1 MLGVAVPSLKA
12 GGGRVA
18 VGGRRR
24 PLARGREGAVR
35 ASCPHLPGRSCWR
48 PRVPPRRPRDMPEE
62 AGFPPAK
69 RFRPGSGPPSR
80 AGSFRPGGRVVMLL
94 TPGSGG
100 KGGGGRR
107 QQPPLVQPSVSPYP
121 EAVELQRRSLPIFQ
135 ARGQLLAQLRN
146 LDCAVLIGE
155 TGSGKTTQI
164 PQYLY
169 EAGISRQGI
178 IAVTQPRRVAA
189 ISLATRVSDEKRTV
203 LGKLV
208 GYTVRFDDVTSEDTK
223 IKFLTDGMLL
233 REAISDSM
241 LRKYS
246 CVILDEAHER
256 TIHTDVL
263 FGVVKTAQKKRKEL
277 GKLPLKVIVM
287 SATMD
292 VDLFSQYF
300 NGAPVLYLEGR
311 QHPIQVFYTKQP
323 QHDYLHAALVSVFQ
337 IHQEAPSS
345 QDILVF
351 LTGQEEIEAMSK
363 TCRDIAKHLPDG
375 CPSMVVLPLYAS
387 LPYAQQLRVFQG
399 APKGYRKVIISTNI
413 AETSIT
419 ITGIKYVV
427 DTGMVKAKK
436 YNPDSGLEVLAV
448 QRVSKTQAWQ
458 RTGRAG
464 REDSGI
470 CYRLYTEEEFE
481 KFEKMTMPEIQR
493 CNLAS
498 VMLQL
503 LAMKVPNVLTFDFM
517 SKPSPDHIQA
527 AIAQLDLLGA
537 LEHKEDQLTLTPI
550 GRKMAAFPLEP
561 KFAKTILLSPKFH
574 CTEEILTIV
583 SLLSVDSVLH
593 NPPSRREEVQGVRKK
608 FISSEGD
615 HITLLN
621 IYRTFKN
628 TGGNKEWCK
637 ENFVNSKNMTLV
649 TEVRAQLR
657 DICLKKQMSMPILS
671 SRGDMESIR
680 RCLAHSLFM
689 STAELQP
696 DGTYATTDTHQPVA
710 IHPSSVLFHCKPAC
724 VVYTELLHTNKC
736 YMRDLCVVDA
746 EWLYEAAPEYFRRK
760 LRTAKS

>member
-1 MLGVAVPSLKA
+1 
-12 GGGRVA
+12 
-18 VGGRRR
+18 
-24 PLARGREGAVR
+24 
-35 ASCPHLPGRSCWR
+35 
-48 PRVPPRRPRDMPEE
+48 
-62 AGFPPAK
+62 
-69 RFRPGSGPPSR
+69 
-80 AGSFRPGGRVVMLL
+80 
-94 TPGSGG
+94 
-100 KGGGGRR
+100 
-107 QQPPLVQPSVSPYP
+107 
-121 EAVELQRRSLPIFQ
+121 
-135 ARGQLLAQLRN
+135 
-146 LDCAVLIGE
+146 
-155 TGSGKTTQI
+155 
-164 PQYLY
+164 
-169 EAGISRQGI
+169 
-178 IAVTQPRRVAA
+178 
-189 ISLATRVSDEKRTV
+189 
-203 LGKLV
+203 
-208 GYTVRFDDVTSEDTK
+208 
-223 IKFLTDGMLL
+223 MLL
-233 REAISDSM
+233 REAISDSL
-241 LRKYS
+241 LRRYS

-263 FGVVKTAQKKRKEL
+263 FGVVKAAQKRRKEL
-277 GKLPLKVIVM
+277 GKLSLKVIVM

-311 QHPIQVFYTKQP
+311 QHPIQIFYTKQP
-323 QHDYLHAALVSVFQ
+323 QHDYLHAALISVFQ

-363 TCRDIAKHLPDG
+363 TCRDIAKHLPDS
-375 CPSMVVLPLYAS
+375 CPSMLVLPLYAS

-481 KFEKMTMPEIQR
+481 KFEKTTVPEIQR

-527 AIAQLDLLGA
+527 AVAQLDLLGA
-537 LEHKEDQLTLTPI
+537 LEHKDDQLTLTPI

-583 SLLSVDSVLH
+583 SLLSVDSVLY
-593 NPPSRREEVQGVRKK
+593 NPPSRRDEVQGVRKK

-628 TGGNKEWCK
+628 LGGNKDWCK
-637 ENFVNSKNMTLV
+637 ENFVNSKNMMLV
-649 TEVRAQLR
+649 AEVRAQLR
-657 DICLKKQMSMPILS
+657 DICLKLSMPIMS
-671 SRGDMESIR
+671 SRGDTENVR

-724 VVYTELLHTNKC
+724 VVYTELLYTNKC
-736 YMRDLCVVDA
+736 YMRDLCIVDA

-760 LRTAKS
+760 LRTARN

>member
-1 MLGVAVPSLKA
+1 
-12 GGGRVA
+12 
-18 VGGRRR
+18 
-24 PLARGREGAVR
+24 
-35 ASCPHLPGRSCWR
+35 
-48 PRVPPRRPRDMPEE
+48 MPEE
-62 AGFPPAK
+62 A
-69 RFRPGSGPPSR
+69 PPSR
-80 AGSFRPGGRVVMLL
+80 AGSCPPGRRVLMLL
-94 TPGSGG
+94 TASGG
-100 KGGGGRR
+100 GRAGGGRR
-107 QQPPLVQPSVSPYP
+107 PQPPLAQPSASPYR
-121 EAVELQRRSLPIFQ
+121 EALELLPIFQ

-146 LDCAVLIGE
+146 LDSAVLIGE

-169 EAGISRQGI
+169 EAGIGRQGI
-178 IAVTQPRRVAA
+178 IGVTQPRRVAA
-189 ISLATRVSDEKRTV
+189 ISLATRVSDEKRTE

-208 GYTVRFDDVTSEDTK
+208 GYTVRFEDVTSEDTR

-233 REAISDSM
+233 REAISDSL
-241 LRKYS
+241 LRKYN
-246 CVILDEAHER
+246 CIILDEAHER

-263 FGVVKTAQKKRKEL
+263 FGVVKAAQKRRKEL
-277 GKLPLKVIVM
+277 GKLPLKVVVM

-311 QHPIQVFYTKQP
+311 QHPIQIFYTKQP

-375 CPSMVVLPLYAS
+375 CPAMLVLPLYAS
-387 LPYAQQLRVFQG
+387 LPYAQQLRVFQA

-464 REDSGI
+464 REDSGV

-481 KFEKMTMPEIQR
+481 KFDKMTVPEIQR
-493 CNLAS
+493 CNLAG

-503 LAMKVPNVLTFDFM
+503 LAMKVPDVLTFDFM

-537 LEHKEDQLTLTPI
+537 LEHKDDQLTLTPI

-583 SLLSVDSVLH
+583 SLLSVDSVLY
-593 NPPSRREEVQGVRKK
+593 NPPARREEVQNVRKK

-621 IYRTFKN
+621 IYRTFRN
-628 TGGNKEWCK
+628 TGGNKDWCK
-637 ENFVNSKNMTLV
+637 ENFVNSKNMMLV
-649 TEVRAQLR
+649 AEVRAQLR
-657 DICLKKQMSMPILS
+657 EICLKMSMPIMS
-671 SRGDMESIR
+671 SRGDVESVR

-689 STAELQP
+689 NTAELQP
-696 DGTYATTDTHQPVA
+696 DGSYATTDSHQPVA

-724 VVYTELLHTNKC
+724 VVYTELLYTNKC

-746 EWLYEAAPEYFRRK
+746 EWLYEAAPEHFRRK
-760 LRTAKS
+760 LRTARS

>member
-1 MLGVAVPSLKA
+1 
-12 GGGRVA
+12 
-18 VGGRRR
+18 
-24 PLARGREGAVR
+24 
-35 ASCPHLPGRSCWR
+35 
-48 PRVPPRRPRDMPEE
+48 MPEE

-69 RFRPGSGPPSR
+69 RFRPASGPPSR
-80 AGSFRPGGRVVMLL
+80 AGSCPPGRRVVMLL
-94 TPGSGG
+94 TAGG
-100 KGGGGRR
+100 GGGGGGGRR
-107 QQPPLVQPSVSPYP
+107 PQPPLAQPAASPYP

-146 LDCAVLIGE
+146 LDSAVLIGE

-169 EAGISRQGI
+169 EAGISRQGV

-189 ISLATRVSDEKRTV
+189 ISLATRVSDEKRTE

-208 GYTVRFDDVTSEDTK
+208 GYTVRFDDVTSEDTR

-233 REAISDSM
+233 REAISDSL

-263 FGVVKTAQKKRKEL
+263 FGVVKAAQRRRKEL
-277 GKLPLKVIVM
+277 GKLPLKVVVM

-311 QHPIQVFYTKQP
+311 QHPIQIFYTKQP

-375 CPSMVVLPLYAS
+375 CPSMLVLPLYAS

-399 APKGYRKVIISTNI
+399 APKKLV
-413 AETSIT
+413 
-419 ITGIKYVV
+419 YVLS
-427 DTGMVKAKK
+427 KALMWAILP
-436 YNPDSGLEVLAV
+436 PDSGLEVLAV

-470 CYRLYTEEEFE
+470 CYRLYTEDEFE
-481 KFEKMTMPEIQR
+481 KFEKMTVPEIQR

-537 LEHKEDQLTLTPI
+537 LEHKDDQLTLTPI

-593 NPPSRREEVQGVRKK
+593 NPPARRDEVQSVRKK

-615 HITLLN
+615 HVTLLN

-628 TGGNKEWCK
+628 IGGNKDWCK
-637 ENFVNSKNMTLV
+637 ENFVNSKNMMLV
-649 TEVRAQLR
+649 AEVRAQLR
-657 DICLKKQMSMPILS
+657 DICLKMSMPITS
-671 SRGDMESIR
+671 SRGDMESVR

-724 VVYTELLHTNKC
+724 VVYTELLYTNKC

-746 EWLYEAAPEYFRRK
+746 EWLYDAAPEYFRRR
-760 LRTAKS
+760 LRTTRN

>member
-1 MLGVAVPSLKA
+1 
-12 GGGRVA
+12 
-18 VGGRRR
+18 
-24 PLARGREGAVR
+24 
-35 ASCPHLPGRSCWR
+35 
-48 PRVPPRRPRDMPEE
+48 MPEE

-69 RFRPGSGPPSR
+69 RFRPGCGPPSR
-80 AGSFRPGGRVVMLL
+80 AGSHPPERRVVMLL
-94 TPGSGG
+94 TAGG
-100 KGGGGRR
+100 GCGRGGGGGRR
-107 QQPPLVQPSVSPYP
+107 QQPPLAQPSASPYR
-121 EAVELQRRSLPIFQ
+121 EALELQRRSLPIFQ

-146 LDCAVLIGE
+146 LDSAVFIGE

-169 EAGISRQGI
+169 EGGISRQGI

-189 ISLATRVSDEKRTV
+189 ISLATRVSDEKRTE

-208 GYTVRFDDVTSEDTK
+208 GYTVRFEDVTSEDTR

-233 REAISDSM
+233 REAISDSL

-246 CVILDEAHER
+246 CIILDEAHER

-263 FGVVKTAQKKRKEL
+263 FGVVKAAQKRRKEL

-311 QHPIQVFYTKQP
+311 QHPIQIFYTKQP

-375 CPSMVVLPLYAS
+375 CPGMLVLPLYAS

-481 KFEKMTMPEIQR
+481 KFEKMTVPEIQR

-498 VMLQL
+498 VILQL

-537 LEHKEDQLTLTPI
+537 LEHKDDQLTLTPI

-561 KFAKTILLSPKFH
+561 KFAK
-574 CTEEILTIV
+574 
-583 SLLSVDSVLH
+583 D
-593 NPPSRREEVQGVRKK
+593 
-608 FISSEGD
+608 
-615 HITLLN
+615 
-621 IYRTFKN
+621 
-628 TGGNKEWCK
+628 WCK
-637 ENFVNSKNMTLV
+637 ENFVNSKNMLLV
-649 TEVRAQLR
+649 AEVRAQLR
-657 DICLKKQMSMPILS
+657 EICLKMSMPVMS

-724 VVYTELLHTNKC
+724 VVYTELLYTNKC

-760 LRTAKS
+760 LRTTRN

>member
-1 MLGVAVPSLKA
+1 
-12 GGGRVA
+12 
-18 VGGRRR
+18 
-24 PLARGREGAVR
+24 
-35 ASCPHLPGRSCWR
+35 
-48 PRVPPRRPRDMPEE
+48 MPEE
-62 AGFPPAK
+62 AGYPPAK

-80 AGSFRPGGRVVMLL
+80 SGSFPPGRQVVMLL
-94 TPGSGG
+94 TAGSGG
-100 KGGGGRR
+100 RGGGGGRR
-107 QQPPLVQPSVSPYP
+107 QQPPLAQPSASPYP

-146 LDCAVLIGE
+146 LDNAVLIGE

-169 EAGISRQGI
+169 EGGISRQGI

-189 ISLATRVSDEKRTV
+189 ISLATRVSDEKRTE

-208 GYTVRFDDVTSEDTK
+208 GYTVRFDDVTSEDTR

-233 REAISDSM
+233 REAISDSL

-263 FGVVKTAQKKRKEL
+263 FGVVKTAQKRRKEL

-323 QHDYLHAALVSVFQ
+323 QNDYLHAALVSVFQ
-337 IHQEAPSS
+337 IHQEAPPS

-375 CPSMVVLPLYAS
+375 CPALLVLPLYAS

-464 REDSGI
+464 REDSGV

-481 KFEKMTMPEIQR
+481 KFDKMTVPEIQR

-517 SKPSPDHIQA
+517 SKPSPGSRSGCPGWSA
-527 AIAQLDLLGA
+527 AAHSQLS
-537 LEHKEDQLTLTPI
+537 
-550 GRKMAAFPLEP
+550 AAS
-561 KFAKTILLSPKFH
+561 TS
-574 CTEEILTIV
+574 
-583 SLLSVDSVLH
+583 
-593 NPPSRREEVQGVRKK
+593 
-608 FISSEGD
+608 
-615 HITLLN
+615 
-621 IYRTFKN
+621 
-628 TGGNKEWCK
+628 
-637 ENFVNSKNMTLV
+637 
-649 TEVRAQLR
+649 RAQV
-657 DICLKKQMSMPILS
+657 IL
-671 SRGDMESIR
+671 
-680 RCLAHSLFM
+680 
-689 STAELQP
+689 P
-696 DGTYATTDTHQPVA
+696 HQLP
-710 IHPSSVLFHCKPAC
+710 K
-724 VVYTELLHTNKC
+724 
-736 YMRDLCVVDA
+736 
-746 EWLYEAAPEYFRRK
+746 
-760 LRTAKS
+760 